1 MQKCDLSVVYSNTLL
16 SGNPE
21 PSLEEMGGSL
31 SDLISSLTFA
41 LINQGLIRRLSK
53 RNAGERASPPMFGIS
68 GVATRLTDEGHFE
81 EVSARQTVLAKLF
94 GPLSEDQVVFML
106 DAGDESETIGT
117 ISLWPITMKW
127 N

>member
-1 MQKCDLSVVYSNTLL
+1 
-16 SGNPE
+16 
-21 PSLEEMGGSL
+21 
-31 SDLISSLTFA
+31 
-41 LINQGLIRRLSK
+41 
-53 RNAGERASPPMFGIS
+53 MFGIS

-94 GPLSEDQVVFML
+94 GPLSDDQVVFML